1 MSSDQSKSERRR
13 VVGWLVPR
21 RGKWLRAVARLAVLV
36 CVLFVFRF
44 HVITWLVAGHNLAWK
59 TFTGSAKNNRRDV
72 EQLARLRGPGARM
85 LVRIG
90 EASAL
95 SSVRDAGMIPA
106 LLDVARSHPDPKVRA
121 YALQG
126 LRRFWD
132 DRILAVAAEG
142 LAHPDPAVRGSATDT
157 IAELGD
163 QRHLPLLRESEQSE
177 TDPEVKA
184 KLNRA
189 IGLLPPVA
197 GAPRHPRETVR
208 VAAVQFISEM
218 GQPERNRPRLEKY
231 VRQAAKNG
239 AKIVVLPET
248 AITGYMS
255 QDIRTTWQVGSRKVS
270 DGLRGISPENVAET
284 VPGASTQ
291 AFSKLAKEL
300 GIYLTIP
307 FLEHEP
313 ESGKFFNTV
322 VLAGPDG
329 KLLRH
334 YRKRNPW
341 PYPEC
346 SWASPGDR
354 GIQTIDTPYGRLAL
368 LICYDINYE
377 PPVLK
382 REKVDTLL
390 YCIAWVDQPKSS
402 WFRAELPRI
411 ARRNNINIIGA
422 NWTVPK
428 KPDWHGYGQSLI
440 LDRTGRALARVTRDV
455 GEEIIYADLPIPE
468 SPAGDQ

>member
-1 MSSDQSKSERRR
+1 
-13 VVGWLVPR
+13 VV
-21 RGKWLRAVARLAVLV
+21 RLAVLA
-36 CVLFVFRF
+36 CVLLVFRF

-59 TFTGSAKNNRRDV
+59 TFTGSARNNRGDV
-72 EQLARLRGPGARM
+72 ARLARLRGPGARM
-85 LVRIG
+85 LIRIG

-95 SSVRDAGMIPA
+95 ASVRHSGMIPT
-106 LLDVARSHPDPKVRA
+106 LLDIARSHPDPRVRA
-121 YALQG
+121 YAFQG
-126 LRRFWD
+126 LRQFWD
-132 DRILAVAAEG
+132 DRIVAAAVEG
-142 LAHPDPAVRGSATDT
+142 LTDPASAVRGSAADT

-163 QRHLPLLRESEQSE
+163 QRHLPLLRKVERSE

-197 GAPRHPRETVR
+197 GERGPPQKTVR

-218 GQPERNRPRLEKY
+218 GRPEQNRRRLAGY

-239 AKIVVLPET
+239 ARIVVLPEA

-255 QDIRTTWQVGSRKVS
+255 HDIQTTWQVGSRKVS

-284 VPGASTQ
+284 VPGRSTR
-291 AFSKLAKEL
+291 AFSTLAKEL

-307 FLEHEP
+307 FLERER
-313 ESGKFFNTV
+313 ESGKYFNTV

-329 KLLRH
+329 SLLRH

-422 NWTVPK
+422 NWTVPE
-428 KPDWHGYGQSLI
+428 KPDWYGYGQSLV
-440 LDRTGRALARVTRDV
+440 LDRTGRVLARATRDV
-455 GEEIIYADLPIPE
+455 GEEIIYADLPVPE
-468 SPAGDQ
+468 SAPANE